1 MSRRKTKSEEIID
14 CERYFNKY
22 VAMEVKH
29 DLQET
34 HDYYAMFSSLDQIM
48 EAEEDGNTGK
58 KERESVLED
67 HRDNF
72 LSKTECKS
80 ADEWMA
86 EMENEALC
94 RALHKLSCRQRLILF
109 LRYYRKL
116 TYREIEEIVGI
127 SYQVVER
134 TEKKAIKNLREI
146 MARG

>member
-14 CERYFNKY
+14 SERYFNKY

-72 LSKTECKS
+72 LSRTECKS

-127 SYQVVER
+127 AYQVVER